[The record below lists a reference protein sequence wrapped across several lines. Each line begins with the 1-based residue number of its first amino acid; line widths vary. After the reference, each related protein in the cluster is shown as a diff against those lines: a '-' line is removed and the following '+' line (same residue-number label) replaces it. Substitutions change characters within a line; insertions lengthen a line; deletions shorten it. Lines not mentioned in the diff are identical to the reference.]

1 LREILTGREL
11 EHHLETEVNCIPRER
26 FASVC
31 KTAWKR
37 AVLGGSVPL
46 LTLFGGLK
54 VLSSQDLSF
63 SFFSMQIISVFL
75 SYVRSSYVCSAVTRS
90 FVPW

>member
-37 AVLGGSVPL
+37 AVLGGSATSPQPDPAH
-46 LTLFGGLK
+46 G
-54 VLSSQDLSF
+54 
-63 SFFSMQIISVFL
+63 
-75 SYVRSSYVCSAVTRS
+75 SALQVHPNATS
-90 FVPW
+90 TSPSCHPQFKAY